1 MLIFASPMFPPTGN
15 PYRSVDIIPFIR
27 LITKGSIYPKTLSI
41 IAIGLS
47 SLYDSTAFFLLYYYF
62 IDGVYEYCLCLWI
75 FYYGSVGCYG
85 IV

>member
-1 MLIFASPMFPPTGN
+1 MLIFASPMFPPTGI

-47 SLYDSTAFFLLYYYF
+47 SLYDSAASFFALIL
-62 IDGVYEYCLCLWI
+62 
-75 FYYGSVGCYG
+75 FYRRCV
-85 IV
+85 